1 MPVIVGP
8 TGSRRVDLGC
18 RRRQEQGAMRGR
30 RSGAV
35 SRCCLAVVCWLLFGV
50 ANTAAGPSI
59 LVLASSP
66 DDDRILPAQEA
77 IAFWN
82 DRFAELELGVRFDQ
96 ARVVVGLPAAR
107 TLETYARQVVTRA
120 VQLPAGNAEP
130 RPPSA
135 LTDLTGDIVVLLS
148 RQDIMSFTWP
158 MPKVSPPRY
167 LVVIRQVRGAYRR
180 DAMVTRHVVA
190 HELGH
195 ALGLDHNAESHTL
208 MCGPCEP
215 LLSQTDD
222 TGFLPLTAGERM
234 RLRGRYPLR

>member
-1 MPVIVGP
+1 
-8 TGSRRVDLGC
+8 
-18 RRRQEQGAMRGR
+18 MRGR

-96 ARVVVGLPAAR
+96 ARVVVGVPAAR

-215 LLSQTDD
+215 LLSETDD